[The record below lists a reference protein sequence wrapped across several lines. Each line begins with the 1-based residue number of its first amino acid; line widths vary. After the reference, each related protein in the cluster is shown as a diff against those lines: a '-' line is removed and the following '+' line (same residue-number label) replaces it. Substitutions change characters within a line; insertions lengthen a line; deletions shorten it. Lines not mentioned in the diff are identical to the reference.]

1 MKLFDKLITPE
12 VFMETLWA
20 LVANSSNAQIFEIK
34 GHGHSITKVHHIDHP
49 DGRKKPAE
57 INTDRQGHGSS
68 HVGSHTH
75 SLAPEVD
82 THSREQENFAHAL
95 AKELEKAYGEKAFQ
109 ELALVAPAPFLGKL
123 KQAFGDGLKKSVSKE
138 VSKDLPETL
147 SEDEIVKHLT
157 RYLDL
162 WNR

>member
-1 MKLFDKLITPE
+1 MQ
-12 VFMETLWA
+12 TLWA

-34 GHGHSITKVHHIDHP
+34 GHGHSISKIHHIDHP
-49 DGRKKPAE
+49 DGRKKSGDV
-57 INTDRQGHGSS
+57 NTDRQGHGSA

-75 SLAPEVD
+75 SHAAEVD
-82 THSREQENFAHAL
+82 PHSREQENFAHTL
-95 AKELEKAYGEKAFQ
+95 ASQVEKAHNEKAFN

-123 KQAFGDGLKKSVSKE
+123 KQAFGDALKKCVTKE
-138 VSKDLPETL
+138 VSKDLPDSL
-147 SEDEIVKHLT
+147 SEKEVVDHLT